1 MDEDGVTKAPRFG
14 ENIAEHIEEIPL
26 RRMDRRTIIEYV
38 VLLALT
44 VCVLVLGIVDHRAA
58 DIIVA
63 IPIIILIVM
72 TLIFDKEFIHVP
84 PTLILLV
91 VITMIIMQCATYFR
105 EESPI
110 LNITGSILTGIVL
123 CLIGLVV
130 AYMALG
136 KVPGFANEKPA
147 LIAIESFTFGLALF
161 SIWMMVVYFLPSD
174 TVIVDPGKYKDMG
187 YYMEMQIFVMIG
199 CFITSFVFF
208 EGNHNDYIRR
218 MITKFMDRNS
228 SLVGLDVSPAD
239 EVQAIIASGE
249 SDTVEFKSTL
259 HTNLRTNANDK
270 NMERAFLKSIVAFL
284 NTAGGTLLV
293 GVEDNGN
300 ILGVEIEDYDNPDKM
315 NLNITSLI
323 SSQIGAEFIPFIRFR
338 QVVFGKKLDSEG
350 NVTDIDKIVVRF
362 DCQPTLSPVFLIEG
376 KKETFFVRSGP
387 SSVEVTGLELI
398 NYVNNRKKTYKR
410 KYSLAKPVKKKQTPE

>member
-1 MDEDGVTKAPRFG
+1 MDEDGVTKAPGLG
-14 ENIAEHIEEIPL
+14 ENIIEHIEEIPL
-26 RRMDRRTIIEYV
+26 RRMDRRTVIEYV

-44 VCVLVLGIVDHRAA
+44 ICVLALGIIDHRAA

-63 IPIIILIVM
+63 VPIIILIVM

-91 VITMIIMQCATYFR
+91 VITMIVMQCAAYFR

-110 LNITGSILTGIVL
+110 LNIAGSILTGIVL

-161 SIWMMVVYFLPSD
+161 CIWMMVVYFLPSD
-174 TVIVDPGKYKDMG
+174 TFDGDPGKYKDMG
-187 YYMEMQIFVMIG
+187 YYMEMQVFVMIG
-199 CFITSFVFF
+199 CFITSFVFY

-239 EVQAIIASGE
+239 EIRAIIASGE

-323 SSQIGAEFIPFIRFR
+323 SSQIGAEFIPFIRFK
-338 QVVFGKKLDSEG
+338 QVVFGKKLDSDG
-350 NVTDIDKIVVRF
+350 NETDIDRIVVRF